1 MELLDASTDQRVQ
14 LRMPWE
20 DFVRFLELRY
30 VRRKKSQV
38 LPGLDLTW
46 LARFVIEPDNARAVA
61 NLVAAYRRN

>member
-30 VRRKKSQV
+30 VRRKKSQF

-46 LARFVIEPDNARAVA
+46 LARLVIEPDNAWVVA